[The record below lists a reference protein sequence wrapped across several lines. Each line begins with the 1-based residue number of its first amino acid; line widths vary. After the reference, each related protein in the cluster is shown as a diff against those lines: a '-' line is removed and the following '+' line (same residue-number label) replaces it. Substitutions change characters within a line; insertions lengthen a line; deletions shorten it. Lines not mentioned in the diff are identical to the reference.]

1 MLSPSLS
8 DVGTFTLKRIPQLR
22 LKDLNTFSS
31 LYFLNTT
38 VHTVSNLK
46 KITEL
51 KLLKKLA
58 TNNQQF
64 LANKLIIDQNHQL
77 NNNLVTLTQILKSY
91 IYIPQ
96 NTFYENEQTFINV
109 EGFLKRTTKLIQG
122 KPMKST

>member
-122 KPMKST
+122 KPMKNT